1 MVIAGIDPAIH
12 PLRKKMDARV
22 EPAHDAGEG
31 RMIRCVSK
39 TASRAARH
47 PLPLKRF
54 CRCGRPTPEARGM
67 KEALSMDWARLCP
80 PYRD

>member
-31 RMIRCVSK
+31 RMIRCVS
-39 TASRAARH
+39 
-47 PLPLKRF
+47 
-54 CRCGRPTPEARGM
+54 
-67 KEALSMDWARLCP
+67 
-80 PYRD
+80 